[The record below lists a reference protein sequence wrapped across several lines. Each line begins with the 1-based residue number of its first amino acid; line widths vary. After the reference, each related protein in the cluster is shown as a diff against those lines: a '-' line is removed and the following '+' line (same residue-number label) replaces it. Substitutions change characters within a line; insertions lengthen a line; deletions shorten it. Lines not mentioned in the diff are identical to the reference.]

1 MRSLGW
7 GGVEGGGQVPE
18 GFLDEV
24 WTEKSLKE
32 REILNSI
39 KFWRILILYSPF
51 PTLTI
56 H

>member
-1 MRSLGW
+1 MGW
-7 GGVEGGGQVPE
+7 REEG
-18 GFLDEV
+18 
-24 WTEKSLKE
+24 KSLRASWTRCGQKSLEE